1 MPLVFYNTLTRTK
14 AEFVPLEP
22 GKVRMYTCGPTV
34 WDYAHIGNYRTFIF
48 EDVLRRY
55 LKYKDYQV
63 TQVMNLTDID
73 DKIIAGVQRE
83 KVSLADFTSRYKKIF
98 FEDLDSLKIQ
108 RAEIYP
114 EAAAHIPEMV
124 ELVKKLLEKKHAYVI
139 DGSIYFRISTFP
151 EYGKLSNI
159 NLSELKAGARVAA
172 DEYEKEEVSDFA
184 LWKAWDEKDG
194 DVFWETE
201 LGKGRPG
208 WHIECSAMSMKYL
221 GQHFD
226 IHTGGVDNIFPHHEN
241 EIAQSRAATGE
252 KFVNYWLHSAH
263 LLVEGKKMAKSYG
276 NFYTLRDLLNQG
288 WNPTV
293 IRYLLIG
300 THYRQQLNF
309 TFEGLEASKNAL
321 QRLYDFMDGLK
332 DVRRVSGKNPDV
344 EKIVEQARIKFEES
358 LDDDL
363 NISGALAGVFDMVR
377 DINKLLRENLVS
389 KADTLTVLEFLCK
402 IDAVLGVLKKPE
414 ARLEEKAEELIRK
427 RDQARVEKNWQL
439 ADQIRKELDQMGIV
453 LEDTAGGTKWKK
465 KI

>member
-1 MPLVFYNTLTRTK
+1 
-14 AEFVPLEP
+14 
-22 GKVRMYTCGPTV
+22 MYTCGPTV

-48 EDVLRRY
+48 EDVLRHY
-55 LKYKDYQV
+55 LKYKGYQV

-83 KVSLADFTSRYKKIF
+83 KVSLADFTARYKKIF

-108 RAEIYP
+108 KAEIYP
-114 EAAAHIPEMV
+114 EATAHIPEMV
-124 ELVKKLLEKKHAYVI
+124 ELVKKLLEKKHAYVS
-139 DGSIYFRISTFP
+139 DGSIYFKISTFP
-151 EYGKLSNI
+151 EYGRLSNM
-159 NLSELKAGARVAA
+159 NLSELKTGARVAA

-194 DVFWETE
+194 EVFWQTE

-221 GQHFD
+221 GPHFD

-241 EIAQSRAATGE
+241 EIAQSQAATGQ

-263 LLVEGKKMAKSYG
+263 LLVEGKKMAKSFG

-321 QRLYDFMDGLK
+321 QRLYDFMDELK
-332 DVRRVSGKNPDV
+332 DVQRVSGKNPDV

-363 NISGALAGVFDMVR
+363 NISGALAGLFDLVR

-389 KADTLTVLEFLCK
+389 KADALTVLEFLCK

-427 RDQARVEKNWQL
+427 RDQARSDKNWQL
-439 ADQIRKELDQMGIV
+439 ADQIRRQLSEMGII
-453 LEDTAGGTKWKK
+453 LEDTTSGTKWKK
-465 KI
+465 TI